1 MQSLDQVHTVAK
13 EIVKLLTE
21 KNHKIKDYF
30 FHPELWKTLQ
40 NYESRMMVHVIKTL
54 VNTGEAILSWYDG
67 ALTATRLKRE
77 RKSLMLEAKAD

>member
-1 MQSLDQVHTVAK
+1 
-13 EIVKLLTE
+13 
-21 KNHKIKDYF
+21 
-30 FHPELWKTLQ
+30 
-40 NYESRMMVHVIKTL
+40 MMVHVIKTL